1 MTSPVPS
8 DATPACAPGAVDQER
23 AFSVVNAAFSSL
35 GRICM
40 ALDAD
45 FRIRYASDLLT
56 SLLGAD
62 AAGEVRGLSIE
73 SLLGPELFGV
83 EGPFR
88 QALVAGEKRSANAR
102 AATDC
107 RIVEISEK
115 RFLFLVQQTPF
126 FALEV
131 MRVLA
136 ARLRRHDPHP

>member
-1 MTSPVPS
+1 MSLFEIIRNEAS
-8 DATPACAPGAVDQER
+8 IAHR
-23 AFSVVNAAFSSL
+23 AGDVIFAL
-35 GRICM
+35 G
-40 ALDAD
+40 
-45 FRIRYASDLLT
+45 
-56 SLLGAD
+56 D
-62 AAGEVRGLSIE
+62 AAHSMYVVAEGEVEIRIGDAVLDH
-73 SLLGPELFGV
+73 LGPGGVFG
-83 EGPFR
+83 EM
-88 QALVAGEKRSANAR
+88 ALVAGEKRSANAR